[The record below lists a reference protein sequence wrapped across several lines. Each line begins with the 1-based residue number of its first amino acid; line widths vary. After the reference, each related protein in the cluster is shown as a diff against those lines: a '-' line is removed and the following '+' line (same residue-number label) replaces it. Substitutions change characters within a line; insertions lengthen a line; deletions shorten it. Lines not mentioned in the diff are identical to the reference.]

1 MKNKESSLIPYFFIF
16 SIFLVL
22 PFLEFISYNQNT
34 INQNNEELII
44 NFLTIKRLFII
55 YLFFLIIFFISL
67 IFLKFK
73 KKNLFS
79 SSLFFVAF
87 YYLLFNYNYFKKII
101 QNLFFQFN
109 TNILKYDGYLALTLI
124 IIFVLIIYYF
134 LKKKNKFIKKFFLI
148 FFSISIIFECYEI
161 LKPTKIELFTNKDY
175 LNTQRIILDGNKR
188 SNIYYFILDAM
199 PPIKDFDRL
208 FNENSSDFINELK
221 KIAFLENKNSIGDYG
236 NTYFTIGSIFH
247 LDNFDKLLEEDRKYH
262 INFYIHLY

>member
-1 MKNKESSLIPYFFIF
+1 MKNKESSLIPHFFIF

-124 IIFVLIIYYF
+124 IIFVLIIY
-134 LKKKNKFIKKFFLI
+134 
-148 FFSISIIFECYEI
+148 
-161 LKPTKIELFTNKDY
+161 
-175 LNTQRIILDGNKR
+175 
-188 SNIYYFILDAM
+188 
-199 PPIKDFDRL
+199 
-208 FNENSSDFINELK
+208 
-221 KIAFLENKNSIGDYG
+221 
-236 NTYFTIGSIFH
+236 
-247 LDNFDKLLEEDRKYH
+247 
-262 INFYIHLY
+262 